1 MTDTAAFVTQF
12 ELAAKRA
19 DHAARAIKIK
29 AELDTFMN
37 LGLVTDQRLLKIRSL
52 TEGFL
57 NELNHIIEVDAQIA
71 DLMGAN
77 E

>member
-52 TEGFL
+52 AEGFL
-57 NELNHIIEVDAQIA
+57 NELNHICEVDAQIA
-71 DLMGAN
+71 ELKGAN

>member
-1 MTDTAAFVTQF
+1 MTDTVLRF
-12 ELAAKRA
+12 ELAERRA
-19 DHAARAIKIK
+19 GHAGRAIKIK

>member
-1 MTDTAAFVTQF
+1 MTDLVLQL
-12 ELAAKRA
+12 ELAEKRA
-19 DHAARAIKIK
+19 GCAGRAIKIK

-52 TEGFL
+52 AEGFL
-57 NELNHIIEVDAQIA
+57 NELNHICEVDAQIA
-71 DLMGAN
+71 ELKGAN